1 LAARDGDHLIAA
13 SHKETSDDHAHRYD
27 CGDCQN
33 FVAHSALSP
42 VASIVGMLG
51 GKHPRRTDL
60 ALRDALIEH
69 LKRDI
74 ASFRQGIKMMEVGI
88 LTTGELDRGWLL
100 DKTKETL
107 ESYRHT
113 VADLERQ
120 LESIKTEDQ

>member
-1 LAARDGDHLIAA
+1 
-13 SHKETSDDHAHRYD
+13 
-27 CGDCQN
+27 
-33 FVAHSALSP
+33 
-42 VASIVGMLG
+42 
-51 GKHPRRTDL
+51 
-60 ALRDALIEH
+60 
-69 LKRDI
+69 
-74 ASFRQGIKMMEVGI
+74 MMEVGI